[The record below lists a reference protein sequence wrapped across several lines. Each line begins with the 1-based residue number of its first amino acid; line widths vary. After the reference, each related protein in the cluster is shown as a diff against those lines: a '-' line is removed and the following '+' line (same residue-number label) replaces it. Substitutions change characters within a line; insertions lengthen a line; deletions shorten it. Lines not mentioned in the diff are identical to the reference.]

1 MDIKEILAKVDH
13 TLLNQAATWDEIRAI
28 CDDGIRYQT
37 ASVCIPPRFVAE
49 TSAYANGRMPVCTVI
64 GFPNGYMATASKVF
78 EAKDCIANG
87 ADEIDMVINVNFV
100 KSGMWD
106 EVTEDIRQVREATKG
121 HILKVIIECCL
132 LTDEEKIHLC
142 HIVTD
147 LQCDFIKTSTGFST
161 HGATFDDVKL
171 LRANVGPN
179 VRVKA
184 AGGIHS
190 LDDAQK
196 FLELGA
202 SRLGTS
208 NIIKEVIH
216 MQDVSSFVQTNTNID
231 REFDRSREYTGKTKD

>member
-1 MDIKEILAKVDH
+1 MDIAKICAACDH
-13 TLLNQAATWDEIRAI
+13 TLLKTDCTKDQIKQLCDEAI
-28 CDDGIRYQT
+28 QYHA
-37 ASVCIPPRFVAE
+37 ASVCIPPAWTVFAKD
-49 TSAYANGRMPVCTVI
+49 YLKGRMRITNVI
-64 GFPNGYMATASKVF
+64 GFPNGYMTTASKVF

-87 ADEIDMVINVNFV
+87 ADEIDM
-100 KSGMWD
+100 
-106 EVTEDIRQVREATKG
+106 G